1 MQSRFESEGGQKK
14 VKTKGK
20 YVMTKGE
27 IFNLLFLVFVVAY
40 TIFCIVYAIR
50 SGNSKIWWYVLIGFS
65 NSIVL
70 LINQWHFG
78 YMKKIK
84 KILGKVH

>member
-1 MQSRFESEGGQKK
+1 
-14 VKTKGK
+14 
-20 YVMTKGE
+20 MTKGE